1 MGGAG
6 EAPEPD
12 WVSKRFGFPNAPIG
26 TFLSASPIFIVDTAA
41 GKLGN
46 WQSENHRPMPWKR
59 NFRIWQAQ
67 DAESITKFDKHV
79 ASDLSR
85 IDFKKRLVQAVLL
98 FQEGL
103 ESDRGGAPEILD
115 RHRKACA
122 REERETTE
130 RIVERASSILDD
142 YRHAAMRLN
151 FIQEFRNKIV
161 HPGEAGDHALLCAQ
175 YDSLYLA
182 ALIRFFLWNI
192 YKFWERDVILDF
204 LSLPL
209 DEQKLAHPDYQCDR
223 QRCLDR
229 ACPAAILRT
238 CAGAVC
244 RFAGARYYY
253 LVYAATQ

>member
-1 MGGAG
+1 
-6 EAPEPD
+6 
-12 WVSKRFGFPNAPIG
+12 
-26 TFLSASPIFIVDTAA
+26 
-41 GKLGN
+41 
-46 WQSENHRPMPWKR
+46 
-59 NFRIWQAQ
+59 
-67 DAESITKFDKHV
+67 
-79 ASDLSR
+79 
-85 IDFKKRLVQAVLL
+85 
-98 FQEGL
+98 
-103 ESDRGGAPEILD
+103 
-115 RHRKACA
+115 
-122 REERETTE
+122 
-130 RIVERASSILDD
+130 
-142 YRHAAMRLN
+142 
-151 FIQEFRNKIV
+151 V

-253 LVYAATQ
+253 LVSAATQ